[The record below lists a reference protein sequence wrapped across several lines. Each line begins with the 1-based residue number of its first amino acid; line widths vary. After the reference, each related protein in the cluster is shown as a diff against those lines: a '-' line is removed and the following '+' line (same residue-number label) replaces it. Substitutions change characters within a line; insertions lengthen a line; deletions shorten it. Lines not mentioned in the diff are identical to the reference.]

1 LFLQTRGDLY
11 KVCPRGKEVTDEGES
26 RSDPAAWSSVWISTK
41 ALVGV
46 SPGVVEPAL
55 DYKPRASRR
64 ASSGGFAKFISKT
77 GLTMSSISPVAGLQC
92 VVDGTQ
98 KWE

>member
-41 ALVGV
+41 ELVGV
-46 SPGVVEPAL
+46 SPSVVEEITKAL
-55 DYKPRASRR
+55 FSRLIIR
-64 ASSGGFAKFISKT
+64 TFHFVFSAGTVFFSKKT
-77 GLTMSSISPVAGLQC
+77 AGTMF
-92 VVDGTQ
+92 
-98 KWE
+98 